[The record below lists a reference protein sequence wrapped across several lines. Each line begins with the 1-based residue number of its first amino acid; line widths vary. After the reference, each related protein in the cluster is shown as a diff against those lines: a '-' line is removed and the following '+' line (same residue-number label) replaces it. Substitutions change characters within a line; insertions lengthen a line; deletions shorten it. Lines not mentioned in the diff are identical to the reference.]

1 MRSAATWAAF
11 SVPFESRPSYVKQKS
26 RAKGRIGLLLLWW
39 KQLQSALGSE
49 EAQSCPAG
57 SPRCLGSCSGRVLV
71 VGAGLA
77 GLVSAQTLQ
86 RAGCEVV
93 VLEAH
98 GHVGGRAA
106 ALQTGPFRGFDAGA
120 QWVHGGE
127 ENLPIMALA
136 RFFNLTVEQ
145 VGGNTDFEGDHE
157 RHRLFL
163 AHGPNEDVKAEAFRR
178 YLEAKRQFDR
188 RVSWVIAKQRRDL
201 ALRSAWQ
208 LILNRSFDPLFEWQL
223 RVRSEQSWGISP
235 EQVGTRLSEVAVYS
249 TFYSDAAPGDAKL
262 IGGFGS
268 LVREL
273 AKGLNV
279 RINTTVTSISLEG
292 AVSVRTANETY
303 RGAAVVVAVPLPI
316 LQQKMHLQPPKS
328 SDWNASLHRL
338 QMGDIAKLFIK
349 FAGGQS
355 PEGNGTYLLSKLV
368 SQTSRSLL
376 YYCTWEAATSTT
388 PPTVP
393 VPPSTLIC
401 LLSGASFAEVL
412 KLKQA
417 GKQALRSRVVEELLQ
432 MYPELQPT
440 AVEAVQLVSFS
451 WDPSV
456 LGSWTSGKVG
466 SSSRDFSI
474 FQQAIP
480 GMAFAGEH
488 TCRLM
493 YGTAQAAIVSGAR
506 AAHEVLAGRL
516 EGTIGS
522 AWPFFDKE
530 LYSLCDELAHEG
542 RREHCG
548 LTCPTLWTPLPEVVP
563 SLFQDWQGMPKKAR
577 RCWSRL
583 GWRKLSRMRQ
593 ARKPASGFK
602 KWLLLS
608 FPEKAAA
615 TCLGFSEETWNAASK
630 EMTDI
635 ILCRSGST
643 HLQFWDCLTK
653 RQQRDWQR
661 LGIDRSTL
669 NEELPSAVATTG
681 WRQLTRL
688 QRKAAIRIGYR
699 PWLW

>member
-1 MRSAATWAAF
+1 MRSA
-11 SVPFESRPSYVKQKS
+11 
-26 RAKGRIGLLLLWW
+26 GRIGLLLLWC
-39 KQLQSALGSE
+39 KQFQSALGSE
-49 EAQSCPAG
+49 EAHSCPAG
-57 SPRCLGSCSGRVLV
+57 SPRCLGSCSGRVIV

-106 ALQTGPFRGFDAGA
+106 ALQTGPFQGFDAGA

-157 RHRLFL
+157 KHRLFL

-178 YLEAKRQFDR
+178 YLEAKGHFDR
-188 RVSWVIAKQRRDL
+188 RVSWVIAKHRRDL

-208 LILNRSFDPLFEWQL
+208 LILNGSFDPLFEWQL

-249 TFYSDAAPGDAKL
+249 TFYSDDAPGDAKL

-279 RINTTVTSISLEG
+279 RFNTTVTSISLEG
-292 AVSVRTANETY
+292 AVSVRAANETH
-303 RGAAVVVAVPLPI
+303 RGAAVIVAVPLPI
-316 LQQKMHLQPPKS
+316 LQQKMHLQPPMS

-368 SQTSRSLL
+368 SHTSRSLL
-376 YYCTWEAATSTT
+376 YYCTWEATSTT
-388 PPTVP
+388 PRTVP

-401 LLSGASFAEVL
+401 LLSGASFAEAL

-417 GKQALRSRVVEELLQ
+417 GKQALRSRVVEELFQ

-474 FQQAIP
+474 FQPAIT

-516 EGTIGS
+516 GGTIGS
-522 AWPFFDKE
+522 TWPFFDKE

-548 LTCPTLWTPLPEVVP
+548 LTCPTLWAPLPEVVP

-583 GWRKLSRMRQ
+583 GWRPLSWMRQ
-593 ARKPASGFK
+593 ARKPASSLK

-608 FPEKAAA
+608 FAEKAAA
-615 TCLGFSEETWNAASK
+615 THLGFSEETWNAASK

-653 RQQRDWQR
+653 NQQRDWQR

-681 WRQLTRL
+681 WRQLTHL

>member
-1 MRSAATWAAF
+1 MRS
-11 SVPFESRPSYVKQKS
+11 V
-26 RAKGRIGLLLLWW
+26 GRIGLLVLLWW
-39 KQLQSALGSE
+39 KQFQSALGSE
-49 EAQSCPAG
+49 EDSCPAG
-57 SPRCLGSCSGRVLV
+57 SPRCGSCSGRILV

-136 RFFNLTVEQ
+136 RFFNLTVEH

-163 AHGPNEDVKAEAFRR
+163 AHGPNEDVKAEAFRQ
-178 YLEAKRQFDR
+178 YLQAEEHFDR
-188 RVSWVIAKQRRDL
+188 RVSWVIAEQRRDL

-223 RVRSEQSWGISP
+223 RVRNEQSWGISA

-249 TFYSDAAPGDAKL
+249 TFYSQDAPGDAKL

-279 RINTTVTSISLEG
+279 RYNTEVTSISLES

-303 RGAAVVVAVPLPI
+303 RGAAVIVAVPLTV
-316 LQQKMHLQPPKS
+316 LQQKMHLQPPMS

-338 QMGDIAKLFIK
+338 QMGDVAKLFIK
-349 FAGGQS
+349 FADGQS
-355 PEGNGTYLLSKLV
+355 PEGSGTYLLSKLV
-368 SQTSRSLL
+368 SHTSRSLL
-376 YYCTWEAATSTT
+376 YYCTWEAATSTR
-388 PPTVP
+388 PSTVP
-393 VPPSTLIC
+393 APPPSTLIC
-401 LLSGASFAEVL
+401 LLSGASFSEVL

-417 GKQALRSRVVEELLQ
+417 GKEALRSRVVEELLQ
-432 MYPELQPT
+432 MYPQLQST

-474 FQQAIP
+474 FEQAIP
-480 GMAFAGEH
+480 GIAFAGEH

-516 EGTIGS
+516 DGTIGS
-522 AWPFFDKE
+522 TWPFFDKE
-530 LYSLCDELAHEG
+530 LYSLCDELADEA
-542 RREHCG
+542 RKENCG
-548 LTCPTLWTPLPEVVP
+548 FTCPTLWAPLPEVVP

-583 GWRKLSRMRQ
+583 GWRPLSWMRQ
-593 ARKPASGFK
+593 ARKPASSFK
-602 KWLLLS
+602 KWPLLS
-608 FPEKAAA
+608 FAEKTAA
-615 TCLGFSEETWNAASK
+615 TCLGFSAETWNAALK

-635 ILCRSGST
+635 ILCRSGCT
-643 HLQFWDCLTK
+643 HLQLWDCLAK
-653 RQQRDWQR
+653 NQQRDWQH

-669 NEELPSAVATTG
+669 NEELASAAATKS